1 MRNLEVQHLKNA
13 DEHYK
18 NSMYLSKDE
27 RNEEELKRRHIKE
40 QDLTNGLIKNKN
52 AARTELTDN
61 LKQLEVQYL
70 GMTELQ
76 NSIREAKELREK
88 IENAKIKIQFMEI
101 QVKVLTE
108 ANEFLSN
115 RREEL
120 QEEKA
125 EADIKNE
132 ELRT

>member
-52 AARTELTDN
+52 AAKTELTDN

-70 GMTELQ
+70 GMTEL
-76 NSIREAKELREK
+76 
-88 IENAKIKIQFMEI
+88 
-101 QVKVLTE
+101 
-108 ANEFLSN
+108 
-115 RREEL
+115 
-120 QEEKA
+120 
-125 EADIKNE
+125 
-132 ELRT
+132 